1 MRKEGIVGGIIF
13 LVAIVLLLRFSPDD
27 LSLFMVGIMCV
38 LIVIGY
44 FLGFVKIM
52 NFSKGFVNARDRI
65 ERSQE
70 VQTDSPLLVIL
81 ENERLFY
88 NDILDREFLSY
99 RRKAAKLLED
109 SNTIVEPIEEVLDED
124 FIALHTWNSLLVQ
137 IPGTLTGLGIL
148 GTFLGL
154 VIGMDGI
161 GFSSVTSAMSSI
173 SVMIGGIQIAFYTS
187 IGGVVL
193 SILFNLI
200 YNTIWDMMMQERGLF
215 FKEFHQYIIPKTDE
229 QIRINEQS
237 HQHML
242 LEKLEKIEEKMNQI
256 AGILSNSK
264 DGENK

>member
-1 MRKEGIVGGIIF
+1 MRKEGIIGGVFI
-13 LVAIVLLLRFSPDD
+13 LVAIVLLLRFAPDD
-27 LSLFMVGIMCV
+27 LSLFIIGIMCALV
-38 LIVIGY
+38 FVGY
-44 FLGFVKIM
+44 FIGFVKIM

-256 AGILSNSK
+256 AGILSNSE